1 MGQQYS
7 DRRVGSSDVVLEA
20 QKILDDPTS
29 YAANQGMLVGQQV
42 PFMDSNAGGTQGTQ
56 VNYGSTNQFNT
67 TAATGTT
74 AAGANLMPE
83 APTAQTG
90 YNSASVTNAINETGT
105 SANASTATASSGSL
119 VDVDETQMSLEG
131 DAATDS
137 LNDVAMYNTSNV
149 LDTST
154 IAGKLVARDLGEF
167 GFVDSKRTVVGQLD
181 LLQKH
186 FVDPNTGE
194 YKIPG
199 FMADMANS
207 IKGSLNIKGA
217 DSQQITAKL
226 ATAMMSNLVGIADKE
241 ANIMNGIAS
250 ENMTAKNAQF
260 MQKARILSQLKIANA
275 DAKTQALTYN
285 ATVVKNLDLA
295 NLANQQQAG
304 MLNASQRYLALFEDA
319 KETNLGKR
327 FDITNELD
335 REQWYTTLSTNT
347 GLAIS
352 QMKDAFEKFNLGE
365 VNATARANQAAEMR
379 MFEFE
384 KTHQHQIDQDNVGW
398 RRQVMNTNTQ
408 MAFSAAQMDAKTIL
422 GITSEQHNRLWNRAD
437 MQFNYLATS
446 SESQKDRDLKMFQM
460 KMEAQMAAMQAKAS
474 KKNALFG
481 AIGQIGGS
489 VLGSMFGAGGMFG
502 ASTAAAGGA
511 AAATGTAA
519 AAAGGTGFMATMA
532 SFLPFLS
539 DPDLKTNIRR
549 IGTHSSG
556 LALYKWDWNDTAKKL
571 GAGSQN
577 NVGIMADE
585 AKEKFPHAVHVH
597 PNGYLAVRYER
608 LQ

>member
-1 MGQQYS
+1 M
-7 DRRVGSSDVVLEA
+7 
-20 QKILDDPTS
+20 
-29 YAANQGMLVGQQV
+29 
-42 PFMDSNAGGTQGTQ
+42 
-56 VNYGSTNQFNT
+56 
-67 TAATGTT
+67 
-74 AAGANLMPE
+74 
-83 APTAQTG
+83 
-90 YNSASVTNAINETGT
+90 
-105 SANASTATASSGSL
+105 
-119 VDVDETQMSLEG
+119 
-131 DAATDS
+131 
-137 LNDVAMYNTSNV
+137 
-149 LDTST
+149 
-154 IAGKLVARDLGEF
+154 
-167 GFVDSKRTVVGQLD
+167 
-181 LLQKH
+181 
-186 FVDPNTGE
+186 
-194 YKIPG
+194 
-199 FMADMANS
+199 
-207 IKGSLNIKGA
+207 
-217 DSQQITAKL
+217 
-226 ATAMMSNLVGIADKE
+226 
-241 ANIMNGIAS
+241 
-250 ENMTAKNAQF
+250 
-260 MQKARILSQLKIANA
+260 
-275 DAKTQALTYN
+275 
-285 ATVVKNLDLA
+285 
-295 NLANQQQAG
+295 
-304 MLNASQRYLALFEDA
+304 
-319 KETNLGKR
+319 
-327 FDITNELD
+327 
-335 REQWYTTLSTNT
+335 STNT
-347 GLAIS
+347 GLAIA

-384 KTHQHQIDQDNVGW
+384 KTHQHQIDQDNVAW

-460 KMEAQMAAMQAKAS
+460 KMEAQMAAMKAKAS

-502 ASTAAAGGA
+502 ASTAAA
-511 AAATGTAA
+511 TGTTAA
-519 AAAGGTGFMATMA
+519 VTGGSGFMATMA